1 MSPARTK
8 RAPRIAALAFAA
20 VVFAG
25 SGAPAHLAV
34 RLLILS
40 PAEGARVGA
49 DVTVRVQLQAT
60 LGGAGSTTFVMRL
73 DGTPVD
79 PGTGEH
85 QRQATQTMIRIGEA
99 IEIPLRA
106 LAPGRHEIIAE
117 YRPDA
122 DEPPRTERVTFIVDE
137 PGASTLLFAIA
148 SLAVIFVAILIARI
162 ALGLRRRRTVLEA
175 DGDVRRRR

>member
-1 MSPARTK
+1 MSLARTK

-40 PAEGARVGA
+40 PAEGARAGS
-49 DVTVRVQLQAT
+49 DVVVRVQLQAT

-73 DGTPVD
+73 DGTPID
-79 PGTGEH
+79 PGTGER
-85 QRQATQTMIRIGEA
+85 QRQATRKMIRIGETV
-99 IEIPLRA
+99 EVPLRA

-122 DEPPRTERVTFIVDE
+122 DEPPRTERVAFIVDE

-148 SLAVIFVAILIARI
+148 SLVVIFVAILIARM
-162 ALGLRRRRTVLEA
+162 ALGMRRRRAAQQA
-175 DGDVRRRR
+175 DVGSRRRR